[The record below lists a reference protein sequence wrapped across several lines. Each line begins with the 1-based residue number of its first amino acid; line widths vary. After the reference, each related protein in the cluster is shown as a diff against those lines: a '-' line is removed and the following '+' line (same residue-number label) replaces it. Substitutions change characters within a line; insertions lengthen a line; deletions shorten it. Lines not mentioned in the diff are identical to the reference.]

1 MVKKVCL
8 AVVCVEG
15 GFSQIRSHVSYK
27 PPMPWPWN
35 FSWHYHVSKVYC
47 FKVFSNQMKID
58 RMFSICLSRCNSWQF
73 NNIIKDHS
81 QFLVMC
87 HQTNHL
93 HYGLETFFRC
103 YPFIK
108 SVLFWRISN
117 LNHQFKKFLCKK
129 FYVVSLKLLSTAGG
143 LEPVILSSTIHCTTS
158 CVKGLLCQ

>member
-1 MVKKVCL
+1 MVKK
-8 AVVCVEG
+8 CVLLLCVWKVA
-15 GFSQIRSHVSYK
+15 FLKSSHI
-27 PPMPWPWN
+27 
-35 FSWHYHVSKVYC
+35 YHTNHWCHDLETFPNTIIISKVYC
-47 FKVFSNQMKID
+47 FKEFSNQMKID
-58 RMFSICLSRCNSWQF
+58 RMFSIYLSRCNSWQF

-108 SVLFWRISN
+108 SVLFWMISN
-117 LNHQFKKFLCKK
+117 LNHQFKNFLCKK